1 MNNQKNLF
9 KKEINMIYRQGEIII
24 SKINVLPSN
33 LIKKGNKIL
42 AEGETT
48 NHKHEITQGDAELY
62 EYEGT
67 LFLKVESKEV
77 ELIHPDHKTIKLPK
91 GNYEITIQKE
101 YVIGDEKYRKV
112 TD

>member
-48 NHKHEITQGDAELY
+48 NHKHEITQGEAELY
-62 EYEGT
+62 EHEGT
-67 LFLKVESKEV
+67 LFLKASKEV
-77 ELIHPDHKTIKLPK
+77 ELTHPDHNTITLPK
-91 GNYEITIQKE
+91 GNYRIEIQREYTI
-101 YVIGDEKYRKV
+101 GNEKYRKV